1 MTDHQPDLPQINPST
16 KSTPTKRK
24 RGWLWRVSSAL
35 ILLFILVILVLV
47 GSAIWLVGSEK
58 GLRYALTLPEKF
70 QLGVAIQTDSLQGSL
85 WHGFSAQGVTV
96 KTESADIAATSLKLK
111 WQPTE
116 LIKLHHLHINELIAG
131 DVHIQDKPTP
141 PKPKSE
147 PLTLPENLSLPFT
160 AAIDKLQVGKITQ
173 GKKNT
178 VWLHHVHAS
187 YVYDHKKHFLN
198 IPSVKTDWTDS
209 SGSFSLV
216 NQTPYALTG
225 KLASQGVLTVFKWII
240 V

>member
-1 MTDHQPDLPQINPST
+1 MACFVCAYSIVYTGYFGVSW
-16 KSTPTKRK
+16 KRNLACGQ
-24 RGWLWRVSSAL
+24 R
-35 ILLFILVILVLV
+35 
-47 GSAIWLVGSEK
+47 K

-173 GKKNT
+173 GKKIPCGCIMST
-178 VWLHHVHAS
+178 RVM
-187 YVYDHKKHFLN
+187 YMTTKN
-198 IPSVKTDWTDS
+198 I
-209 SGSFSLV
+209 F
-216 NQTPYALTG
+216 
-225 KLASQGVLTVFKWII
+225 
-240 V
+240 